1 MRLVYLFE
9 NNKINTGIETLL
21 KIDGKIPQIKKMEGS
36 NCSIVEYDME
46 GDSELIAKIMSK
58 INYKIVNNFKPMS
71 VLINESSEYF
81 NKRLYPLVNEL
92 ERKLR
97 ELLYLVKA
105 LYDDKKAKKEIYNLE
120 KKDFW

>member
-1 MRLVYLFE
+1 
-9 NNKINTGIETLL
+9 
-21 KIDGKIPQIKKMEGS
+21 MEGS
-36 NCSIVEYDME
+36 NCSIVEYKME
-46 GDSELIAKIMSK
+46 GDSELIAKTMSK
-58 INYKIVNNFKPMS
+58 INYKIVNDFKPMS